1 MIVLYG
7 VVLCCMDLII
17 SNSGNDLSHLYGHG
31 KCLDVT
37 NDIYNNIIPYT
48 TAISKCYEQAYKLC
62 IYLPSRHISINVF
75 VRFYSH

>member
-31 KCLDVT
+31 KCLDVPT
-37 NDIYNNIIPYT
+37 IYIYIIPHSHFK
-48 TAISKCYEQAYKLC
+48 ICYKHTNYALST
-62 IYLPSRHISINVF
+62 SRHISIKCFCAVLF
-75 VRFYSH
+75 ALMQF

>member
-31 KCLDVT
+31 KC
-37 NDIYNNIIPYT
+37 
-48 TAISKCYEQAYKLC
+48 
-62 IYLPSRHISINVF
+62 
-75 VRFYSH
+75 